1 MAWEDDRRLLK
12 LLAQRTNIPLSGGE
26 SEFTS
31 FGCRALLE
39 VFWISVFVFFLGGWL
54 GCVFLDDV
62 EISAC
67 ICVDTMFAYCTWY
80 LYIGLWLDLIGWPVI
95 AVKSSV

>member
-1 MAWEDDRRLLK
+1 MIYLYICILFHFQIFRSFQPHPPGEGVQLLEAFKPRWLEEPVAWEDDRRLLK

-39 VFWISVFVFFLGGWL
+39 VSDLCCCFFLKGWDEL
-54 GCVFLDDV
+54 MG
-62 EISAC
+62 
-67 ICVDTMFAYCTWY
+67 
-80 LYIGLWLDLIGWPVI
+80 
-95 AVKSSV
+95 